1 MEHDFFCSKRC
12 AASSP
17 VARKASTPICQ
28 FPKTKNNPTAP
39 PERLQSPQPGLESR
53 SKIKTKPKKGKKK
66 KKTHISRAARRME
79 HDCRCNAFYKALTTT
94 YENHT
99 ESQDIL
105 SELRLQDLE
114 HRNLDYP
121 VLDSSHKT
129 CASCAR
135 NVSEILECTLFVTG
149 LWRNCYWNCIQ
160 NIRLILLPSSEQ
172 IS

>member
-1 MEHDFFCSKRC
+1 
-12 AASSP
+12 
-17 VARKASTPICQ
+17 
-28 FPKTKNNPTAP
+28 
-39 PERLQSPQPGLESR
+39 
-53 SKIKTKPKKGKKK
+53 
-66 KKTHISRAARRME
+66 ME

-135 NVSEILECTLFVTG
+135 NVNEILECTLFGHWAVEE
-149 LWRNCYWNCIQ
+149 
-160 NIRLILLPSSEQ
+160 LLLELHPEHSLDIASEQ
-172 IS
+172 